1 MIFFF
6 FSLFIYNA
14 EIEAFKRSSVYTNDL
29 SVSLGNRGKWL
40 FSEIE
45 GGILFDYTSGGGD
58 FGLSDVFLRAGAN
71 RFVGMFDVSL
81 FGIYHH
87 QGRVR
92 EGTVRNF
99 SIRHPGFGFGMGLG
113 AKIFWFSVDTD
124 FGFISHSSNPVTE
137 HFLFDSEVKFNPDTV
152 TFGIDYIVDRF
163 TMVGQEPITSVY
175 LKPKVIFSG
184 WKNFALSFGVAFLV
198 SGRTNITSTNLR
210 LEEAGVNLGDYG
222 IPGWKICCGIT
233 STDFRRKSRILFPLR
248 IFLVDEEGNPA
259 SGLLSLA
266 DSGSF
271 QITDGEIKFDLSE
284 GIYPLSVYAENS
296 LPSDTVIVL
305 KEGTDILLELR
316 EKKEFYIIE
325 GVVNDTK
332 TNKPLDAEILIENSS
347 STAVQSDPETG
358 YYRIYLIPGDYI
370 IKVTSMGYYPYTSLL
385 EVENEKLTEL
395 DFKLL
400 PIRGKPR

>member
-6 FSLFIYNA
+6 FSLFIYNT
-14 EIEAFKRSSVYTNDL
+14 EIEAFKSSSVYTNDFSI
-29 SVSLGNRGKWL
+29 SVGNRGKWL

-45 GGILFDYTSGGGD
+45 GGILFDYTSQGGD
-58 FGLSDVFLRAGAN
+58 FGFSDVFLRGGAN
-71 RFVGMFDVSL
+71 RFVGMVDISL

-87 QGRVR
+87 PGRVR
-92 EGTVRNF
+92 EGAVRNF
-99 SIRHPGFGFGMGLG
+99 SIRQPGFGFGMGLG

-124 FGFISHSSNPVTE
+124 FGFISHSSSPVIK

-152 TFGIDYIVDRF
+152 TFGIDCIVDRF
-163 TMVGQEPITSVY
+163 TMVSQAPITSVY

-184 WKNFALSFGVAFLV
+184 WKNFALSFGMAFLV
-198 SGRTNITSTNLR
+198 SGRTDITPTNFY
-210 LEEAGVNLGDYG
+210 LEEAGVNLGNYG
-222 IPGWKICCGIT
+222 IPSWKICCGIT

-271 QITDGEIKFDLSE
+271 RITDGEIKFDLSE

-325 GVVNDTK
+325 GVVNDAK

-347 STAVQSDPETG
+347 RTAVQSDPETG

-370 IKVTSMGYYPYTSLL
+370 IRVTSKDYYPYTSLL
-385 EVENEKLTEL
+385 EVKSEKLTEL